1 MCGIAGFL
9 HFEKQRIAD
18 SVVLKNMTDSI
29 AHRGPD
35 GEGFYCYQNIGLGH
49 RRLSIIDLDTGSQP
63 MFSDDRSIAIV
74 FNGEIYNYI
83 ELREELKIA
92 GHRFHTDSDTE
103 VIIKAYQQ
111 WGIECQNKF
120 NGMWAFA
127 LWDEK
132 EQQLFLSIDRM
143 GEKPLYYTTFDN
155 TFVFG
160 SEIKALLKFNVP
172 AILNEELIEIYLTL
186 GYIPAP
192 YSFYKN
198 IHKLLPGHHLIVKD
212 NTYKLAKYWDFTQRP
227 DQEMIKDKKKV
238 YQVFEELFYDSV
250 KIRMRSD
257 VPYGAFL
264 SGGLDSGSVVSV
276 MSSISPYPVK
286 TFTIGF
292 DQNQFDET
300 ALAAEVSTLFKTNH
314 HAEVVNPDVFDR
326 VLEKISFH
334 YDEPFGDSSAIPT
347 GYVAKSARKD
357 VKMVLTGDGGD
368 EVLSGYT
375 AYQGEKFA
383 DIYKRSPLLL
393 NNAILKTA
401 SLLSRT
407 LRGNLRYKLNR
418 LCNVFYTSS
427 LSFSDRLL
435 WKISWASPSIITQLL
450 EGSKNIFTF
459 REYMNDF
466 FKDCTYESNFY
477 KLMYFHVKCSLPYDM
492 LVKVDRMTMAYS
504 LEART
509 PFLDYRLVDF
519 MAQVDHSVKMQRF
532 ERKSVLRKTIAKN
545 LPKSILTS
553 GKKGFGVPLREWFKD
568 QAFELKLHD
577 LYVHNIGLNNNIIKN
592 IIQENK
598 EGKKDWGNFIWM
610 LFLLKEITKKN

>member
-1 MCGIAGFL
+1 MCGITGFL

-35 GEGFYCYQNIGLGH
+35 GEGFYCHQNVGLGH

-63 MFSDDRSIAIV
+63 MFSDDRSIVIV

-83 ELREELKIA
+83 ELRQELKMA

-111 WGIECQNKF
+111 WGVQCQNKF

-132 EQQLFLSIDRM
+132 EQQLFLSIDRV

-172 AILNEELIEIYLTL
+172 AIINQELIEIYLTL

-212 NTYKLAKYWDFTQRP
+212 STHQLAKYWDFTQRP

-238 YQVFEELFYDSV
+238 YQTFEELFYDSV

-264 SGGLDSGSVVSV
+264 SGGLDSGSVVSA
-276 MSSISPYPVK
+276 MSSISSYPVK

-292 DQNQFDET
+292 EQKEYDETELAKEIAHKFNTQHHVEMVELTTFDES
-300 ALAAEVSTLFKTNH
+300 LK
-314 HAEVVNPDVFDR
+314 
-326 VLEKISFH
+326 KILYH

-347 GYVAKSARKD
+347 GYVAKTAARS

-375 AYQGEKFA
+375 TYQGEKFA
-383 DIYKRSPLLL
+383 SMYKPIPFVLRKGLL
-393 NNAILKTA
+393 NSVYAFAFLTKGTW
-401 SLLSRT
+401 
-407 LRGNLRYKLNR
+407 RYKLNR
-418 LCNVFYTSS
+418 VASVLNASS
-427 LSFSDRLL
+427 LTFLDRLL
-435 WKISWASPSIITQLL
+435 LKVSWVSPHLIHQLIGNNKSIL
-450 EGSKNIFTF
+450 SF
-459 REYMNDF
+459 REYIADF
-466 FKDCTYESNFY
+466 FKPCTYKNDFY
-477 KLMYFHVKCSLPYDM
+477 KMMYFHLKCSLPYDM

-504 LEART
+504 LEARA
-509 PFLDYRLVDF
+509 PFLDYRLIDF
-519 MAQVDHSVKMQRF
+519 MTQVDHTVKMKGF
-532 ERKSVLRKTIAKN
+532 ERKSVLRNTIAKQ
-545 LPKSILTS
+545 LPHSVLNAP
-553 GKKGFGVPLREWFKD
+553 KKGFGVPLREWFKYQSFD
-568 QAFELKLHD
+568 DKLRD
-577 LYVHNIGLNNNIIKN
+577 LYEINFGLNSHVIKGIIE
-592 IIQENK
+592 ENK
-598 EGKKDWGNFIWM
+598 QGKYDLGNFIWM
-610 LFLLKEITKKN
+610 LFLLKTANK